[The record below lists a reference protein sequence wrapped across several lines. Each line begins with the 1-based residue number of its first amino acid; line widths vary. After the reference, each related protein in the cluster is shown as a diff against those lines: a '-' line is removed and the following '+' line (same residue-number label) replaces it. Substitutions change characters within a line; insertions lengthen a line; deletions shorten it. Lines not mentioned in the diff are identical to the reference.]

1 MNSIAKSVYPQELHD
16 RKDILVM
23 HSGGMDSTAALVL
36 LLHNEEFKKRRFSI
50 NDEDPVRITSIG
62 FNYGQKHHVQESI
75 AAGKLCDLLGIERVM
90 ISLDWLYPQLTGAVK
105 THPMLHNAIPM
116 PGMANQRDTVVPQR
130 NMLLTTLAATYAEIH
145 GYDVIV
151 HGAVQDDYEA
161 YRDCREEFFSILE
174 WTIQAGRKEPIR
186 GEEDICLTKREP
198 KAIDILVHRPF
209 INWAKADIVCE
220 MGVQALLEYYTYSYS
235 CYTGTSIACGECPA
249 CIERIEA
256 FRTITIIDPQRY
268 VYENLPVQ
276 PIEMWKNCTNIQS
289 AEINQ
294 HEKPWTL
301 LQT

>member
-50 NDEDPVRITSIG
+50 NDEDQVRITSIG

-235 CYTGTSIACGECPA
+235 CYTGTSIA
-249 CIERIEA
+249 
-256 FRTITIIDPQRY
+256 
-268 VYENLPVQ
+268 
-276 PIEMWKNCTNIQS
+276 
-289 AEINQ
+289 
-294 HEKPWTL
+294 
-301 LQT
+301 